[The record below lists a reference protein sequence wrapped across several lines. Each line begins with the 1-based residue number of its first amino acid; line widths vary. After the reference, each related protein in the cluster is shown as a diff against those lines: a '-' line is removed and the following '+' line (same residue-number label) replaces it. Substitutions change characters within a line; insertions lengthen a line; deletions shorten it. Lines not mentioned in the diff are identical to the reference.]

1 MSGCLAMSGREK
13 LSAHLPRYREFFFL
27 DPRDVCFLNNPTPTG
42 TLRRLSCSD
51 GHKYRRGFSSGNGVV
66 QVAMTERWLLV
77 VCGGR
82 ISPGRSRPPKW
93 PGGIFPGRAQRTWQ
107 EAEGTAEE
115 VFSVTWYPFRT
126 IGGYILWTSAHGT
139 KVQVSFLQSFCEEDC
154 GLHWPTP
161 ILLACGNP
169 TFFFV
174 AAVHGI
180 AIDLQTHSGCVF
192 FEQSNTERCLRDS
205 LCSEL
210 RSAQLRKDLGEVF
223 GLQQVLASP

>member
-1 MSGCLAMSGREK
+1 MLRYLESKINTFLGSGASLGSGMSGCLAMSGREK

-169 TFFFV
+169 TFF
-174 AAVHGI
+174 
-180 AIDLQTHSGCVF
+180 LLR
-192 FEQSNTERCLRDS
+192 QSM
-205 LCSEL
+205 
-210 RSAQLRKDLGEVF
+210 
-223 GLQQVLASP
+223 ASPLICKPTQDVSFLNNPTLNDA